1 MRVIINFYDI
11 ISIYILYTITNIKIN
26 LKKFKHNT
34 NTIEASESDY
44 LYTGLSQLPN
54 SGNGLFTAI
63 SIYRD
68 EVISLFKGE
77 ILTDLQAK
85 LRAKKGND
93 KYFISMLD
101 GSIMDS
107 MHVECFAKYA
117 NDAEGFSK
125 SKFKNCAKISLDED
139 DNVCII
145 ATRNIKMGEEI
156 FCGYGKKYWKKLLL
170 I

>member
-1 MRVIINFYDI
+1 LR
-11 ISIYILYTITNIKIN
+11 N
-26 LKKFKHNT
+26 LKYNT
-34 NTIEASESDY
+34 NTIEAAESDY
-44 LYTGLSQLPN
+44 LYTDLSQLPCA
-54 SGNGLFTAI
+54 GDGLFTAI
-63 SIYRD
+63 PIYKD
-68 EVISLFKGE
+68 EIIALFKGE
-77 ILTDLQAK
+77 ILTELQAK

-93 KYFISMLD
+93 KYFINMLD

-107 MHVECFAKYA
+107 MHVNCFAKYA
-117 NDAEGFSK
+117 NDAEGFSR

-156 FCGYGKKYWKKLLL
+156 FCGYGKKYWKKHLL

>member
-1 MRVIINFYDI
+1 MKAQKQN
-11 ISIYILYTITNIKIN
+11 SNA
-26 LKKFKHNT
+26 
-34 NTIEASESDY
+34 IEALESDY
-44 LYTGLSQLPN
+44 LYVGLSQLPN

-63 SIYRD
+63 NIYKD

-77 ILTDLQAK
+77 ILTEVQAK

-93 KYFISMLD
+93 KYFINMID

-107 MHVECFAKYA
+107 MRVKCFAKYA

-125 SKFKNCAKISLDED
+125 SKFKNSAKISLDED

-145 ATRNIKMGEEI
+145 ATRNIKTSEEI
-156 FCGYGKKYWKKLLL
+156 FCSYGKKYWKKHSL

>member
-1 MRVIINFYDI
+1 
-11 ISIYILYTITNIKIN
+11 LKN
-26 LKKFKHNT
+26 LKDNA

-44 LYTGLSQLPN
+44 LYTALSQLPN

-63 SIYRD
+63 SIYKD

-77 ILTDLQAK
+77 ILTELQAK
-85 LRAKKGND
+85 LRAKQGND
-93 KYFISMLD
+93 NYFINMLD

-107 MHVECFAKYA
+107 MHVKCFAKYA
-117 NDAEGFSK
+117 NDAKGFSK

-156 FCGYGKKYWKKLLL
+156 FCGYGKKYWMKHIL

>member
-1 MRVIINFYDI
+1 M
-11 ISIYILYTITNIKIN
+11 KN
-26 LKKFKHNT
+26 LKDNA

-44 LYTGLSQLPN
+44 LYTALSQLPN

-63 SIYRD
+63 SIYKD

-77 ILTDLQAK
+77 ILTELQAK
-85 LRAKKGND
+85 LRVKQGND
-93 KYFISMLD
+93 NYFINMLD
-101 GSIMDS
+101 GRIMDS
-107 MHVECFAKYA
+107 MHVKCFAKYA
-117 NDAEGFSK
+117 NDAKGFSK

-156 FCGYGKKYWKKLLL
+156 FCGYGKKYWMKHIL

>member
-1 MRVIINFYDI
+1 MK
-11 ISIYILYTITNIKIN
+11 NIKDN
-26 LKKFKHNT
+26 A
-34 NTIEASESDY
+34 NTIEAAESDY
-44 LYTGLSQLPN
+44 LYTALSQLPN

-63 SIYRD
+63 SIYKD
-68 EVISLFKGE
+68 EVISLFKCE
-77 ILTDLQAK
+77 ILTELQAK

-93 KYFISMLD
+93 NYFINMLD

-107 MHVECFAKYA
+107 MHVKCFAKYA

-145 ATRNIKMGEEI
+145 AIRNIKMGEEI
-156 FCGYGKKYWKKLLL
+156 FCGYGKKYWKKHFL

>member
-1 MRVIINFYDI
+1 LR
-11 ISIYILYTITNIKIN
+11 N
-26 LKKFKHNT
+26 LKHNT
-34 NTIEASESDY
+34 NTIEAAESDY
-44 LYTGLSQLPN
+44 LYTDLSQLPN
-54 SGNGLFTAI
+54 AGDGLFTAI
-63 SIYRD
+63 PIYKD
-68 EVISLFKGE
+68 EIIALFKGE
-77 ILTDLQAK
+77 ILTELQAK

-93 KYFISMLD
+93 KYFINMLD

-107 MHVECFAKYA
+107 MHVNCFAKYA

-125 SKFKNCAKISLDED
+125 SNFKNSAKISLDED

-156 FCGYGKKYWKKLLL
+156 FCGYGKKYWKKHLL